1 MLYDAAVI
9 GAGPAGITAALYLV
23 RSGVSVALIE
33 SSAPG
38 GQVLSTAEIENY
50 PGFPKGVKGWEL
62 ADLFD
67 AHLASYPVDRVRG
80 DVSALELP
88 ASEGG
93 LFRIALTE
101 GKELEA
107 KSVVVCT
114 GAKHRDLGAPG
125 EDSFRGRGV
134 SYCAVCDG
142 NFYRGRDVAVVGGGN
157 SALEEALYLSRIVS
171 KVYLVHRRDAFRGAK
186 IYEDKIRAT
195 ENIEMVTKS
204 VIDEIRGGAAGM
216 DSIIV
221 RNVES
226 GDIRTINAEGL
237 FVYVGM
243 SPVSGFLPEQ
253 VTRDAAGF
261 LLTDAEM
268 CTSGPGLFAAGDI
281 RSKRCR
287 QVSSAVGDGA
297 TAATAA
303 LTYLEHLNA

>member
-1 MLYDAAVI
+1 MQYDAVVI

-33 SSAPG
+33 NGAPG

-67 AHLASYPVDRVRG
+67 AHLAAYPVARVRG
-80 DVSALELP
+80 EVSSV
-88 ASEGG
+88 ASAEGG

-101 GKELEA
+101 GESIEA
-107 KSVVVCT
+107 KAVVVCT

-125 EDSFRGRGV
+125 EDKFRGRGV

-142 NFYRGRDVAVVGGGN
+142 NFYRGRDVVVVGGGN
-157 SALEEALYLSRIVS
+157 SALEETLYLSRIVN

-186 IYEDKIRAT
+186 IYEDKIRET
-195 ENIEMVTKS
+195 SNIELVTKS
-204 VIDEIRGGAAGM
+204 VIDEIRGGNAGM
-216 DSIIV
+216 DSVIV

-226 GDIRTINAEGL
+226 GETRVIEAEGL

-243 SPVSGFLPEQ
+243 LPVSSFVPSE
-253 VTRDAAGF
+253 VTLDAAGF
-261 LLTDAEM
+261 IVTDAEM
-268 CTSGPGLFAAGDI
+268 ATSVPGIFAAGDV

-287 QVSSAVGDGA
+287 QVSTAVGDGA

-303 LTYLEHLNA
+303 LTYLEHWNA

>member
-23 RSGVSVALIE
+23 RSGVSVALVE

-67 AHLASYPVDRVRG
+67 AHLAEYPVVRVRG
-80 DVSALELP
+80 EVSSVEA
-88 ASEGG
+88 AEGG
-93 LFRIALTE
+93 LYRIAFSE
-101 GKELEA
+101 GEAIEA
-107 KSVVVCT
+107 KALVICT

-125 EDSFRGRGV
+125 EDEFRGRGV

-142 NFYRGRDVAVVGGGN
+142 NFYRGRDVVVVGGGN
-157 SALEEALYLSRIVS
+157 SALEEALYLSRIAN

-186 IYEDKIRAT
+186 VYENKIRETA
-195 ENIEMVTKS
+195 NIELVTKS
-204 VIDEIRGGAAGM
+204 VIDEIRGNNAGM
-216 DSIIV
+216 SSVAV

-226 GDIRTINAEGL
+226 GDTRIIDAEGL

-243 SPVSGFLPEQ
+243 APVSAFLPAE
-253 VTRDAAGF
+253 VERDAAGF
-261 LLTDAEM
+261 IITDAEM
-268 CTSGPGLFAAGDI
+268 CTSAPGIFAAGDI

-303 LTYLEHLNA
+303 LTYLEHWNA

>member
-23 RSGVSVALIE
+23 RSGVSVALVE

-67 AHLASYPVDRVRG
+67 AHLAEYPVVRVRG
-80 DVSALELP
+80 EVSSVEA
-88 ASEGG
+88 AEGG
-93 LFRIALTE
+93 LYRIAFSE
-101 GKELEA
+101 GEAIEA
-107 KSVVVCT
+107 KALVICT

-125 EDSFRGRGV
+125 EDEFRGRGV

-142 NFYRGRDVAVVGGGN
+142 NFYRGRDVVVVGGGN
-157 SALEEALYLSRIVS
+157 SALEEALYLSRIAN
-171 KVYLVHRRDAFRGAK
+171 KIYLVHRRDAFRGAK
-186 IYEDKIRAT
+186 VYENKIRVTA
-195 ENIEMVTKS
+195 NIELVTKS
-204 VIDEIRGGAAGM
+204 VIDEIRGNNAGM
-216 DSIIV
+216 DSVAV

-226 GDIRTINAEGL
+226 GDTRIIEAEGL

-243 SPVSGFLPEQ
+243 APVSAFLPAE
-253 VTRDAAGF
+253 VERDAAGF
-261 LLTDAEM
+261 IITDAEM
-268 CTSGPGLFAAGDI
+268 CTSAPGIFAAGDV

-303 LTYLEHLNA
+303 LTYLEHWNA